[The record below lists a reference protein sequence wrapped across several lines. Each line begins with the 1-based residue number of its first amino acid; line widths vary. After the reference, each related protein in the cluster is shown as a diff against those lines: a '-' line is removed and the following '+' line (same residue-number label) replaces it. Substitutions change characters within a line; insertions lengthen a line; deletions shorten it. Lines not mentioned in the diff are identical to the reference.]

1 MLPSCDIDQLTAILT
16 PNRGRRDVRSAELDG
31 PHAIPLLSDSATHEV
46 VVVVARGDSTAL
58 ELYLTIPPH
67 PPIDSSTD

>member
-46 VVVVARGDSTAL
+46 VVVVGRGDSTAL